1 MRGGSWPNAP
11 VGRPA
16 AAAGPLTLR
25 ARPGSGRQPA
35 RGRGAQALA
44 ALSRQAVRR
53 TGARTQAVPRSPGVG
68 AGAGGGGRGRR
79 GGWGTV
85 APSLGPRRSWAQH
98 TASGDP
104 GECCSRADCG
114 APSPAS
120 PAGALGREE
129 GGEGCFFAGRRQE
142 PGCLASAGAGAKD
155 RCRARS
161 APAPRRFSK
170 PAVLS
175 GSSGFLVPRCP
186 PPPSLRRLQLRP

>member
-1 MRGGSWPNAP
+1 M
-11 VGRPA
+11 
-16 AAAGPLTLR
+16 
-25 ARPGSGRQPA
+25 
-35 RGRGAQALA
+35 
-44 ALSRQAVRR
+44 
-53 TGARTQAVPRSPGVG
+53 
-68 AGAGGGGRGRR
+68 
-79 GGWGTV
+79 
-85 APSLGPRRSWAQH
+85 APSLGRRRSWAQH

-161 APAPRRFSK
+161 APALRRFSK

-175 GSSGFLVPRCP
+175 GSSGFLVPRCLPLLDQTPSAWAVDASSSPSGRLAP
-186 PPPSLRRLQLRP
+186 PCEELGARRRSVPLGRRLPRPSGAAGEERVPFSVLRLRPAPRPRGRVWGT